1 WNEQTAGLASG
12 WWRDEILA
20 NSAIAGVYAKSDD
33 GKSAIQRKIIM
44 TSLSF
49 SCHFPPI

>member
-1 WNEQTAGLASG
+1 GSITAQTLFEPVWIGWNEQTAGLASG

-33 GKSAIQRKIIM
+33 GKSAI
-44 TSLSF
+44 
-49 SCHFPPI
+49 